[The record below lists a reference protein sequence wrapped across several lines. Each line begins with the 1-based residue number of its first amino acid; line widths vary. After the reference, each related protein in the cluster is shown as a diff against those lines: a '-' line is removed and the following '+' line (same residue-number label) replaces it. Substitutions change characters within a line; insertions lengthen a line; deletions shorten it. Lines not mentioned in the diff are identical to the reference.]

1 MDIRKLDDEG
11 VALLAEAVV
20 AQAAKDYLKAKKDL
34 FNVNPLF
41 QERIKRLQWK
51 LESAVKFFRSKWYR
65 TLCGVDADY
74 LLKKLDE
81 EFEEWVNSSDKE

>member
-34 FNVNPLF
+34 FNANPLF
-41 QERIKRLQWK
+41 QETVKRLQWK
-51 LESAVKFFRSKWYR
+51 LDSAVKFFRSKWYR
-65 TLCGVDADY
+65 TLCSIDADY

-81 EFEEWVNSSDKE
+81 EFEEWVNTPDAE